1 MTRRRP
7 HVLVLTMSFG
17 SGHLRAA
24 AAVAEAL
31 RDDMPDADVRIVDA
45 LEGCNPLFRA
55 FYVWPYWAMLRYAP
69 WVWDRFFA
77 ARLKNKADK
86 TAPAWAFRL
95 GCRRAF
101 DAIARFD
108 PDVILASEVAGCEIA
123 TIARHRG
130 LTAAPIVNLITDHQ
144 AEPVWVKPDIHAYA
158 VGSTAVR
165 DQLCEWGA
173 PWDRITVT
181 GIPTA
186 AVFQAPHDPAA
197 TRARHGIPADRPF
210 VLLMGGGMGPTR
222 MDLVRR
228 GCVQPGAGS
237 TSSR

>member
-31 RDDMPDADVRIVDA
+31 RDDMPDVDVRIVDA

-69 WVWDRFFA
+69 WLWDRFFA
-77 ARLKNKADK
+77 ARLKNKVDK

-101 DAIARFD
+101 DAIARFA

-130 LTAAPIVNLITDHQ
+130 LT
-144 AEPVWVKPDIHAYA
+144 
-158 VGSTAVR
+158 
-165 DQLCEWGA
+165 
-173 PWDRITVT
+173 
-181 GIPTA
+181 
-186 AVFQAPHDPAA
+186 
-197 TRARHGIPADRPF
+197 
-210 VLLMGGGMGPTR
+210 
-222 MDLVRR
+222 
-228 GCVQPGAGS
+228 
-237 TSSR
+237 